1 MDIAE
6 RIRKRMKN
14 YGYETM
20 KDMMDAMEQQ
30 KAVDIGIFTTP
41 VGKVMKN
48 DGRSRENY
56 LQASNW

>member
-20 KDMMDAMEQQ
+20 KDMIDAMEQQ

>member
-14 YGYETM
+14 YGYETI

>member
-6 RIRKRMKN
+6 RIRKRMNN